1 MPFDGLHRVGSVPAM
16 HKLKFFLREAVLEPT
31 LMVIGLN
38 YRTALVAVRERFW
51 MSESQQY
58 EALVQLARAEGIE
71 EVIVLA
77 TRNRTEFFLW
87 ASDPGLAANSVLRFL
102 TSQYGLTLCEWKNFY
117 RLLDEAALLHIF
129 RVASSLDSMILGEP
143 QIIAQVKN
151 SWAQAQ
157 KVESS
162 GRYLDA
168 TIQKALTVSKRVRN
182 ETTIGNYPVS
192 VPYAAVEL
200 ADQILGTLEGKN
212 VLLLG
217 AGKMSELSARNL
229 VKRGARSVTVINRTY
244 EHAVEL
250 AETLGGVAVPIEHR
264 WQQLVSADIVISS
277 TSCPHYVFSPE
288 DAERIVGERNQRP
301 LVLVDIARPRDIDP
315 DVREVRGIFLY
326 DLADLEKVVERNA
339 GEREAAALEAQ
350 KIVEDEAIGFRH
362 RLLSERVVPT
372 IVALRS
378 RLDQICRQELQ
389 VFQSECGPFSKD
401 QNELLE
407 DVVVRITRK
416 LASSLAR
423 KLKELPE
430 KMEQDQMTSAVQ
442 RLFHLETPE
451 KAAAGTSH

>member
-1 MPFDGLHRVGSVPAM
+1 
-16 HKLKFFLREAVLEPT
+16 
-31 LMVIGLN
+31 MVIGLN

-51 MSESQQY
+51 MSESQQC
-58 EALVQLARAEGIE
+58 EALIQLARAEGVE
-71 EVIVLA
+71 EIVVLA
-77 TRNRTEFFLW
+77 TCNRTEFLLW

-102 TSQYGLTLCEWKNFY
+102 TSQYGLKLCEWKNFY

-129 RVASSLDSMILGEP
+129 RVACSLDSMVLGEP
-143 QIIAQVKN
+143 QIISQVKN
-151 SWAQAQ
+151 AWQQAQ
-157 KVESS
+157 KIESS
-162 GRYLDA
+162 GRFLDA
-168 TIQKALTVSKRVRN
+168 VIQKALTVSKRVRN
-182 ETTIGNYPVS
+182 ETTIGNYSVS

-200 ADQILGTLEGKN
+200 ADQILGTLAGKR

-217 AGKMSELSARNL
+217 AGKMSELSARSL
-229 VKRGARSVTVINRTY
+229 IKRGATSVSVINRTY
-244 EHAVEL
+244 EHALEI
-250 AETLGGVAVPIEHR
+250 AQTLGGTAVPIEDR
-264 WQQLVSADIVISS
+264 WQHLVSADIVISS
-277 TSCPHYVFSPE
+277 TSCPHYVLSRE
-288 DAERIVGERNQRP
+288 DAERIARERKERP
-301 LVLVDIARPRDIDP
+301 LVLVDIAMPRDIDP
-315 DVREVRGIFLY
+315 TVREVKGIFLY
-326 DLADLEKVVERNA
+326 DLDDLEKVVERNA

-389 VFQSECGPFSKD
+389 SFQYECGPFSKD

-423 KLKELPE
+423 ELKELPE
-430 KMEQDQMTSAVQ
+430 KVEQDQMTVAVQ

>member
-1 MPFDGLHRVGSVPAM
+1 M
-16 HKLKFFLREAVLEPT
+16 
-31 LMVIGLN
+31 MVIGLN
-38 YRTALVAVRERFW
+38 HRTALVAVRERFW

-58 EALVQLARAEGIE
+58 EALVQLGHAEGIE

-77 TRNRTEFFLW
+77 TCNRTEFFLW

-102 TSQYGLTLCEWKNFY
+102 TSRYRLKLCEWKNFY

-129 RVASSLDSMILGEP
+129 RVTSSLDSMILGEP
-143 QIIAQVKN
+143 HIIAQVKN
-151 SWAQAQ
+151 ACAQAQ
-157 KVESS
+157 KFESS

-168 TIQKALTVSKRVRN
+168 VIQKALTVSKRVRN
-182 ETTIGNYPVS
+182 ETAIGNHPVS

-200 ADQILGTLEGKN
+200 ADQILGTLEGKR
-212 VLLLG
+212 VLLQG

-229 VKRGARSVTVINRTY
+229 VKRGAKSVTVINRTY

-250 AETLGGVAVPIEHR
+250 AETLGGVAVPIEDR
-264 WQQLVSADIVISS
+264 WQHLVSADIVISS
-277 TSCPHYVFSPE
+277 TSCPHYVFNRE
-288 DAERIVGERNQRP
+288 DAERIARERSERP
-301 LVLVDIARPRDIDP
+301 LVMVDIAMPRDIDP
-315 DVREVRGIFLY
+315 DVREVKGIFLY
-326 DLADLEKVVERNA
+326 DLDDLERVVDRNA
-339 GEREAAALEAQ
+339 GEREAAALDAQ

-362 RLLSERVVPT
+362 RLSSERVVPT

-389 VFQSECGPFSKD
+389 SFQYECGPFSKD

-423 KLKELPE
+423 ELKELPE
-430 KMEQDQMTSAVQ
+430 KVEQDQLASAVQ

-451 KAAAGTSH
+451 KAAAGPSN